1 MAETSKKEQRFN
13 TGNVLASA
21 FNPVDKSLTT
31 AGFLTGKI
39 GHKIEKVNVNATTED
54 YSYYDDTTLLYTLR
68 ITYTDATK
76 GEFLS
81 AERVV

>member
-21 FNPVDKSLTT
+21 YNPVDKSLTT

-54 YSYYDDTTLLYTLR
+54 YSYYDEGVLLYTLR
-68 ITYTDATK
+68 ISYTDASK
-76 GEFLS
+76 AEFLS
-81 AERVV
+81 AERIA